1 MRDLSNFSD
10 WQKIDLHIHTDK
22 SNETKD
28 NDYKGI
34 FSVSTLKEKLR
45 DNNVSIFSLTDHN
58 IINVEAYK
66 EYVNMYQASAK
77 DPFPLIG
84 FEADILHRDRTY
96 HALLIFEKDIVKN
109 KEFIQT
115 CAEKVEELY
124 KDIPDKKKRK
134 TTFETIIEKF
144 DKNEFL
150 FIVHSGNHKS
160 IIDAYRQDIKEAQE
174 RILIF
179 ENIGVEQGKED
190 KIRKFNAGF
199 QEHLQN
205 YFKAE
210 NYVPYIDFSDNHY
223 IEKYPCKGK
232 DENNIH
238 QFFYIKGI
246 QNYESLRLAFID
258 PTIRILNDKKKN
270 DLDRHLSIRTYIK
283 ELVIE
288 NTILKSDKETSIKA
302 STFKFSPHLNVI
314 IGGRSSGKSL
324 LIDIL
329 GKKLTGI
336 QKEEYSSTYNY
347 DDSSQVKS
355 NKDSSYVKQ
364 ISIINPYL
372 IYLKQNSIVTF
383 FMNKDLSSLA
393 KKSNKEEEYNSLQTK
408 FYEIRKELSDKA
420 KDLSDLYEDIIS
432 TLKNA
437 QYKIY
442 KIDLESLQLTG
453 WSFKGFST
461 DVVDCNFGD
470 KEKILE
476 NILDN
481 IEIFQK
487 DTFWQLTEDDIR
499 KIQDFIELINS
510 KKKILREK
518 KSSYLIRKKF
528 NSKISALLQRK
539 NTEISD
545 NTAKKQNS
553 TDNIKNLIGQAKY
566 RFQRFY
572 TLKKLCDILENFKL
586 YRKLSIELNDGIK
599 IVKETLD
606 MPEEHTF
613 GKILLCDVLTV
624 DGKENLYLAF
634 NKFPEVKNKIPFRK
648 KLENVLGSVYKSYDN
663 PKDSLIYSD
672 GSSSK
677 MNSPGLNSEQY
688 LKSILSNDNVQI
700 IIIDQPEDNL
710 GSTFITKSE
719 NSLVDIIRNEKFKKQ
734 IFLATHNASIVVFGD
749 AESIIYAQNDG
760 NEISYSPI
768 LIENNNTKQ
777 IICDNLDG
785 GYEVFDNRRKKY
797 NIKKLEGE

>member
-1 MRDLSNFSD
+1 MCDLSNFSD

-420 KDLSDLYEDIIS
+420 KNLSDLYEDMIG

-442 KIDLESLQLTG
+442 KTDLESLQLTG

-599 IVKETLD
+599 IIKETLD
-606 MPEEHTF
+606 MPEEHTL